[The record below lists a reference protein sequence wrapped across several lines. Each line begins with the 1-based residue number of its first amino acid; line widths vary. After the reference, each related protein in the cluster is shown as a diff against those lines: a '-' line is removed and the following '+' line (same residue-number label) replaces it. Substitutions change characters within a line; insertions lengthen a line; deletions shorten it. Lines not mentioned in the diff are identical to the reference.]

1 MKTVIGNIVNYINAD
16 TVVPHIVNILG
27 AAASGVVIPIFN
39 KVPEGRTEYEDLCQR
54 YMGDSESLLGIT
66 QFIDGVNGNIA
77 NMFAQTLGG
86 QRPLFYNHL
95 STCMDDVAKY
105 CIEMDKTIVAPKFG
119 TMRANGRW
127 DIILE
132 LIEDCWIRKDI
143 DVTIVEWESN

>member
-86 QRPLFYNHL
+86 QRPLFYIIFLLAWMTWL
-95 STCMDDVAKY
+95 SIVLRWTKLLWPPNLEQCVQTDDG
-105 CIEMDKTIVAPKFG
+105 I
-119 TMRANGRW
+119 
-127 DIILE
+127 
-132 LIEDCWIRKDI
+132 
-143 DVTIVEWESN
+143 